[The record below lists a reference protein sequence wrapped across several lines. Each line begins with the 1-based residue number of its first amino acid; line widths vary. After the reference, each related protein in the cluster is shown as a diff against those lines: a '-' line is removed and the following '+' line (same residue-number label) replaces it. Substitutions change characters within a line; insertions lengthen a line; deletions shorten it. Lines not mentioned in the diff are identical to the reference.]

1 MTTIESK
8 RLVNASIEQ
17 VYSFLEDCNN
27 HEQLQPENV
36 YNWVST
42 KDEAS
47 FAIQNMAKLT
57 LKIEKRVPNSE
68 ILLLPKGETPFD
80 VSIMWKLNALD
91 SGTEAI
97 LTLKAELNMMLKM
110 IAAGP
115 LQKLVDFQL
124 LKLKEKF
131 ATQQ

>member
-1 MTTIESK
+1 MTIIENKSI
-8 RLVNASIEQ
+8 LNAPIAE
-17 VYSFLEDCNN
+17 VYNFLEDCNN
-27 HEQLQPENV
+27 HEQLQPENI

-47 FAIQNMAKLT
+47 FTIQNMAKFA
-57 LKIEKRVPNSE
+57 LKIDERIPNSE
-68 ILLLPKGETPFD
+68 ILLLPKGDAPFD
-80 VSIMWKLNALD
+80 VSISWKLKPLD

-110 IAAGP
+110 IASGP

-124 LKLKEKF
+124 LKLKERF
-131 ATQQ
+131 T

>member
-8 RLVNASIEQ
+8 GFINASIEQ
-17 VYSFLEDCNN
+17 VYYFIEDCNN
-27 HEQLQPENV
+27 HEQLQPENI

-47 FAIQNMAKLT
+47 FTIQNMGKIA

-68 ILLLPKGETPFD
+68 ILLLPKGEVPFD
-80 VSIMWKLNALD
+80 VSINWKMNVVDAEK
-91 SGTEAI
+91 TEVI

-110 IAAGP
+110 IASGP
-115 LQKLVDFQL
+115 LEKLADFQIS
-124 LKLKEKF
+124 KLKEKF
-131 ATQQ
+131 A

>member
-8 RLVNASIEQ
+8 GIVNAPIDQ
-17 VYSFLEDCNN
+17 VYNFLEDCNN
-27 HEQLQPENV
+27 HEQLQPENI

-47 FAIQNMAKLT
+47 FTIQNMAKLA
-57 LKIEKRVPNSE
+57 LKIDKRTPNSE
-68 ILLLPKGETPFD
+68 ILLLPKGDVPFD
-80 VSIMWKLNALD
+80 VSISWKLNELE
-91 SGTEAI
+91 SGTEAT

-110 IAAGP
+110 IASGP

-131 ATQQ
+131 A

>member
-8 RLVNASIEQ
+8 GIVNAPIEQ
-17 VYSFLEDCNN
+17 VYNFLEDCNN
-27 HEQLQPENV
+27 HEQLQPENI

-47 FAIQNMAKLT
+47 FTIQNMAKLA
-57 LKIEKRVPNSE
+57 LKIDKRTPNSE
-68 ILLLPKGETPFD
+68 ILLLPKGDVPFD
-80 VSIMWKLNALD
+80 VSISWKLNELE
-91 SGTEAI
+91 SGTEAT

-110 IAAGP
+110 IASGP

-124 LKLKEKF
+124 LKLRERF
-131 ATQQ
+131 A

>member
-8 RLVNASIEQ
+8 SFVNASIDQ

-27 HEQLQPENV
+27 HEQLQPENI

-47 FAIQNMAKLT
+47 FTIQNMAKFA
-57 LKIEKRVPNSE
+57 LKIDKRIPNSE
-68 ILLLPKGETPFD
+68 ILLLPKESAPFD
-80 VSIMWKLNALD
+80 VSITWKLNTLD
-91 SGTEAI
+91 SGTEAT

-110 IAAGP
+110 IASGP

-124 LKLKEKF
+124 LKLSEHF
-131 ATQQ
+131 A

>member
-1 MTTIESK
+1 MTIIESK
-8 RLVNASIEQ
+8 SILNAPIAE
-17 VYSFLEDCNN
+17 VYNFLEDCNN
-27 HEQLQPENV
+27 HEQLQPENI

-47 FAIQNMAKLT
+47 FTIQNMAKFA
-57 LKIEKRVPNSE
+57 LKIDERIPNSE
-68 ILLLPKGETPFD
+68 ILLLPKGDAPFD
-80 VSIMWKLNALD
+80 VSISWKLKPLD

-110 IAAGP
+110 IASGP

-124 LKLKEKF
+124 LKLKERF
-131 ATQQ
+131 T